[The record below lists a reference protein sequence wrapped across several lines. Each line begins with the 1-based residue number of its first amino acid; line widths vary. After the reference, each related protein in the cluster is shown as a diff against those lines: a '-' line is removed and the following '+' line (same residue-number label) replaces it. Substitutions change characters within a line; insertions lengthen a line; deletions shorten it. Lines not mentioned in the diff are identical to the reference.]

1 MWTNWIIGPPTPE
14 QVVEQARKYPAV
26 ELHGGAW
33 GYWQDGN
40 SGGIRIL
47 ARINDG
53 RIEASPCFLKQGR
66 YLPLSAE
73 GLPVDYA
80 QLREV
85 AEAAK
90 DIVLGNSSLDRNA
103 TGCVCPIVWQA
114 EWDAIRAALKELEE
128 AC

>member
-1 MWTNWIIGPPTPE
+1 MWTNWIIGPPT
-14 QVVEQARKYPAV
+14 
-26 ELHGGAW
+26 
-33 GYWQDGN
+33 
-40 SGGIRIL
+40 
-47 ARINDG
+47 
-53 RIEASPCFLKQGR
+53 
-66 YLPLSAE
+66 
-73 GLPVDYA
+73 A

-90 DIVLGNSSLDRNA
+90 DIVMGNSSLDRNA